1 MIEMSRKL
9 GDGYSL
15 ALNTGNGTHLTL
27 VYFHRLKRGYE
38 QDMAKRIASQY
49 FADNGLETVKLDF
62 GELYNIRS
70 VKVHGHIE
78 RIIKDL
84 SELFRSFDIDANQV
98 PHIDLR
104 GNSIETIDRDISVV
118 DNWYI

>member
-1 MIEMSRKL
+1 MSRKL

-27 VYFHRLKRGYE
+27 VYFHKLKRGYE
-38 QDMAKRIASQY
+38 QDMVKQMASKY
-49 FADNGLETVKLDF
+49 FTDNQLETIELNI
-62 GELYNIRS
+62 GEPYNIRS
-70 VKVHGHIE
+70 IKIHGQIE
-78 RIIKDL
+78 KIIKDL
-84 SELFRSFDIDANQV
+84 SELFSSFNIDANQV

-104 GNSIETIDRDISVV
+104 GKSIEFVDKIVSVV

>member
-1 MIEMSRKL
+1 MNRKL

-27 VYFHRLKRGYE
+27 VYFHKLKRGYE
-38 QDMAKRIASQY
+38 QDMVKQMASKY
-49 FADNGLETVKLDF
+49 FTDNKLETIELNF
-62 GELYNIRS
+62 GEPHNIRS
-70 VKVHGHIE
+70 IKVHGQIE
-78 RIIKDL
+78 QIIKDL
-84 SELFRSFDIDANQV
+84 SELFSSFNIDSNQV

-104 GNSIETIDRDISVV
+104 GKSIEFVDKIVPVV

>member
-1 MIEMSRKL
+1 MSRKL

-27 VYFHRLKRGYE
+27 VYFHKLKRGYE
-38 QDMAKRIASQY
+38 QDMVKQMASQY
-49 FADNGLETVKLDF
+49 FADNDLEIINLNF

-70 VKVHGHIE
+70 VKVHGEIE
-78 RIIKDL
+78 RIVKEL
-84 SELFRSFDIDANQV
+84 SELFNSFDIDANQV

-104 GNSIETIDRDISVV
+104 GNSMDSIDRVVSVV
-118 DNWYI
+118 NNWYI